1 MQQLHISKGAF
12 KMEGIN
18 NISSNTLTNEY
29 CIKQKDK
36 KDIICNKC
44 YSFKGLNFRKSMVN
58 VLQNNS
64 ELLSNSIIEWD
75 NLPRIFDLYFRFSS
89 HGELINLN
97 HLENLNNI
105 CLKNPKTTFTLW
117 SKRFDIVKKF
127 FDNNEKPSNL
137 ILIYSNPV
145 LNKPL
150 EKLPKYFDK
159 TFNNVVKY
167 SFKEYLKI
175 NTMFINFEYVN
186 KLKGI
191 EYNLKKVNK
200 ELYNK
205 IKNDYEIYKNN
216 FDKNNKVNCFQ
227 KCIDCL
233 KCYTKNNIKVIIE
246 KVK

>member
-159 TFNNVVKY
+159 TFNNVIKLSY
-167 SFKEYLKI
+167 KDFYNQKTIFIDKKDI
-175 NTMFINFEYVN
+175 NKTLRANI
-186 KLKGI
+186 
-191 EYNLKKVNK
+191 KK
-200 ELYNK
+200 
-205 IKNDYEIYKNN
+205 DYEIYKNN
-216 FDKNNKVNCFQ
+216 FDKDNNINCFQ
-227 KCIDCL
+227 KCKDCL
-233 KCYTKNNIKVIIE
+233 VCYTFNNVKTIIE
-246 KVK
+246 KAK

>member
-159 TFNNVVKY
+159 TFNNIVKLSY
-167 SFKEYLKI
+167 KDYYNQ
-175 NTMFINFEYVN
+175 NTMFIS
-186 KLKGI
+186 KKDITKDLKS
-191 EYNLKKVNK
+191 N
-200 ELYNK
+200 
-205 IKNDYEIYKNN
+205 IKNDYESYKNN
-216 FDKNNKVNCFQ
+216 FDKNNNINCFQ

-233 KCYTKNNIKVIIE
+233 LCYTKNNVKTIIE

>member
-159 TFNNVVKY
+159 TFNNVIKLSY
-167 SFKEYLKI
+167 KDFYNQKI
-175 NTMFINFEYVN
+175 MFIDKKDIN
-186 KLKGI
+186 KTLRANI
-191 EYNLKKVNK
+191 KK
-200 ELYNK
+200 
-205 IKNDYEIYKNN
+205 DYETYKNN
-216 FDKNNKVNCFQ
+216 FEKDNNINCFQ
-227 KCIDCL
+227 KCKDCL
-233 KCYTKNNIKVIIE
+233 ICYTFNNVKTIIE
-246 KVK
+246 KAK

>member
-137 ILIYSNPV
+137 ILIYSNPI

-159 TFNNVVKY
+159 TFNNVIKLSY
-167 SFKEYLKI
+167 KDFYNQKTIFIDKKDI
-175 NTMFINFEYVN
+175 NKTLRANI
-186 KLKGI
+186 
-191 EYNLKKVNK
+191 KK
-200 ELYNK
+200 
-205 IKNDYEIYKNN
+205 DYEIYKNN
-216 FDKNNKVNCFQ
+216 FDKDNNINCFQ
-227 KCIDCL
+227 KCKDCL
-233 KCYTKNNIKVIIE
+233 LCYTKNNVKTIIE